1 MIKILPVRILFFSAW
16 LFLITGTPGSG
27 QLSSKAQISNIDF
40 GLQEGKIVITYDLLK
55 SEKNERFIV
64 FVNAVTESG
73 DSVLARSV
81 TGDVNENVSG
91 GRNKTIVWDYER
103 DHFFTDE
110 AFQIEVNAVPQ
121 YIDPSQITGLYGD
134 YPGLGKS
141 FLMSTA
147 FPGWASTKL
156 KDGKPHWIK
165 GIVGYGCFSL
175 SYLYNRKAVDTYK
188 DYKVTMDRKERNS
201 LYDDALTQKQLSS
214 IFAFSALAVWVMDYT
229 CIIISH
235 NKLMKNAY
243 NTNVQKLSFGYDF
256 DPISAQPQL
265 SVKLTF

>member
-1 MIKILPVRILFFSAW
+1 MKALPIKVLFISTCILM
-16 LFLITGTPGSG
+16 ITGESIIG
-27 QLSSKAQISNIDF
+27 QEISKALIDNIDF

-73 DSVLARSV
+73 DSIFARSV

-103 DHFFTDE
+103 DHFFTEE

-121 YIDPSQITGLYGD
+121 LVEPSEFAGPYGD

-141 FLMSTA
+141 FLMTTV
-147 FPGWASTKL
+147 FPGWASTRL
-156 KDGKPHWIK
+156 KDGKPHWVK
-165 GIVGYGCFSL
+165 GIVGYGCLSL
-175 SYLYNRKAVDTYK
+175 SYLYNRKAANSYT
-188 DYKVTMDRKERNS
+188 DYKVSMDRNERND

-214 IFAFSALAVWVMDYT
+214 LFAISALAVWVMDYT

-235 NKLMKNAY
+235 NKLMKNTY
-243 NTNVQKLSFGYDF
+243 NTGMQKISFGYGF
-256 DPISAQPQL
+256 DPLSAQPQL